1 SIRARQDVATVKEYL
16 GNRHKLYRAGISF
29 LLRAEDMDS
38 LKRKR
43 VALTTAL
50 LGAGLQPV
58 RPEFDVGPLN
68 SWLRA
73 LPMCFDPD
81 TDRKQ
86 WYTRLMWVQHLA
98 GLLPVT
104 GRETG
109 TGHPGFSFFNR
120 GGDVLTFDPLNKLDR
135 TQNAHLL
142 LFGPTGAGKSA
153 TLCSSL
159 SQIMAVHRPRL
170 FIAEAGNSFGL
181 LADYFESL
189 GLSVNKISVKPGTG
203 VSLPPF
209 ADAHHLVAQ
218 GQTLQDVDEQ
228 TLPDID
234 DDTQD
239 ESEEQRDIL
248 GEMEISARMMITG
261 GDPKE
266 ETALKRAD
274 RAMIREAL
282 LMATHATYR
291 EGRQMLPVDLQS
303 ALWEISRD
311 SQRNELRRTKAA
323 EMAEALGM
331 FTQPGSFEA

>member
-1 SIRARQDVATVKEYL
+1 
-16 GNRHKLYRAGISF
+16 
-29 LLRAEDMDS
+29 
-38 LKRKR
+38 
-43 VALTTAL
+43 
-50 LGAGLQPV
+50 
-58 RPEFDVGPLN
+58 
-68 SWLRA
+68 
-73 LPMCFDPD
+73 
-81 TDRKQ
+81 
-86 WYTRLMWVQHLA
+86 
-98 GLLPVT
+98 
-104 GRETG
+104 
-109 TGHPGFSFFNR
+109 
-120 GGDVLTFDPLNKLDR
+120 
-135 TQNAHLL
+135 
-142 LFGPTGAGKSA
+142 
-153 TLCSSL
+153 
-159 SQIMAVHRPRL
+159 
-170 FIAEAGNSFGL
+170 
-181 LADYFESL
+181 
-189 GLSVNKISVKPGTG
+189 SVNKISVKPGTG

-266 ETALKRAD
+266 EAALKRAD

-282 LMATHATYR
+282 LMATHTTYR
-291 EGRQMLPVDLQS
+291 EERQMLPADLQS

-331 FTQPGSFEA
+331 FTQPGSFEAELFNREGALWPEADVTLIDLGHLAR